1 MALTS
6 MPYLTIQELDANGL
20 PYAGAK
26 MFFYAAGTTTKQ
38 DTYSNAAGSSANTNP
53 VILDSAGRA
62 TVFLQ
67 PLTYD
72 VVLAP
77 STDTDPPTSPIWTRS
92 GIVAIP
98 ASSADLDVTGTAGES
113 LSAGNVVV
121 LSDGSGSKTAG
132 KWYKADADFT
142 YLSTLAPQIGMVQD
156 AIASGAS
163 GSIRVGGRITGLSA
177 LTEGTLYYVS
187 ATAGALT
194 ASAPANAMPVA
205 VADSTTSVI
214 LQPPTPYASATVP
227 GIVSIGAQTFG
238 GVKTFTSPVLTT
250 PTITN
255 AAATSFAALPTGIG
269 AFVYSYAASNT
280 TKNNNTTLVDITGL
294 SFAVAA
300 NASYVFQFI
309 VHASSNSV
317 ADIKFALTGPAA
329 PTGLRWSL
337 YNIGQTSTLV
347 NSASTFTTMANYETS
362 GSENGFFFIGHLR
375 NGANAG
381 TVQLQFAQNTA
392 DVSNSIVYAESC
404 VMAWR
409 VA

>member
-6 MPYLTIQELDANGL
+6 MPYLTIQEVDANGL

-53 VILDSAGRA
+53 VVLDSAGRA

-142 YLSTLAPQIGMVQD
+142 YLSTLAPRIGMVQD

-238 GVKTFTSPVLTT
+238 GVKTLTSPVLTT

-269 AFVYSYAASNT
+269 AFVTSYAASNT
-280 TKNNNTTLVDITGL
+280 TKNNNTTLVDVTGL

-300 NASYVFQFI
+300 SATYEFQFFI
-309 VHASSNSV
+309 HLVSAN
-317 ADIKFALTGPAA
+317 AAALKMTLTGPAA
-329 PTGLRWSL
+329 PTAVRFG
-337 YNIGQTSTLV
+337 STQAGGAGAADQ
-347 NSASTFTTMANYETS
+347 SAFSSTIQSAT
-362 GSENGFFFIGHLR
+362 NGTDSFLILAGHVR

-381 TVQLQFAQNTA
+381 TVQFQFAQQTA
-392 DVSNSIVYAESC
+392 DVSNTIIYAESS

-409 VA
+409 TA